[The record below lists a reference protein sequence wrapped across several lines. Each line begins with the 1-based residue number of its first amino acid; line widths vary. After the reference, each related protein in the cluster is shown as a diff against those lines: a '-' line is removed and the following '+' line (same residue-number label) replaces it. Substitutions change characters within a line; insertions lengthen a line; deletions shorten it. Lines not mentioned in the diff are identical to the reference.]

1 MITRICLL
9 ILWLGAAVSVA
20 AAQPPSASGSAA
32 GLSSVQ
38 QRLMKVGSD
47 LYAGASRPDA
57 AIKELKAILAI
68 DPGLADAHMYLGMA
82 YRMTG
87 SEDLMGEARAELI
100 QALALAPDLVPARF
114 ILAQLYLDL
123 RRPAGARETLTA
135 GLAQHPGQPQ
145 LMALLGE
152 AERQLGNPGRAVDL
166 ARQVLVKEESFTQ
179 ARYYLALALLDGGQ
193 REEATTELE
202 RVVRSGPKVA
212 DAYLA
217 LGTAYLDA
225 GRVDAAVEALREA
238 TTVDGSRPDTRIAL
252 ARAYRSKGLLAR
264 ADAELTLAR
273 PRAIASAASPLSQRQ
288 VEPDFY
294 LELGLVRLRQ
304 GRLTAAAAAFEK
316 VLETEPDHQAATR
329 HLAEVRKLREASR
342 GKQKE

>member
-38 QRLMKVGSD
+38 QRLTKVGSD
-47 LYAGASRPDA
+47 LYAGASPPEA
-57 AIKELKAILAI
+57 AIKELKSILAI

-273 PRAIASAASPLSQRQ
+273 PRAIASAGFPLSQQ
-288 VEPDFY
+288 QLEPDFY

-329 HLAEVRKLREASR
+329 QLAEVRKLREASR
-342 GKQKE
+342 KQKE